1 MISEALKNGNT
12 VTVAAVQAASVVF
25 DLDAS
30 LAKLADLT
38 HDAAAGGAELIV
50 FPEAFLSGY
59 PRGLT
64 FGSAIG
70 SRTEEGREWYARYWE
85 SSVDIPGPAVD
96 RLVELSAS
104 TAATLVVGVIERD
117 GGTLYCTALT
127 VDPERGLVSRH
138 RKLMPTAT
146 ERTVWGQGDGST
158 MSVVETPVGRVGA
171 AICWENY
178 VPLYRAWLYGENV
191 EIYVAPTADARDSWV
206 STMQHIAMEG
216 RCFVVSC
223 NQFTSP
229 EDYPADYPVP
239 GGDGDDETPF
249 TTRGGTCI
257 VGPLGDL
264 IAGPE
269 YDGEA
274 IVSATVDLR
283 AITRAKLD
291 FDPVGHYSRP
301 DVFSLVVAGRGSVDG
316 K

>member
-1 MISEALKNGNT
+1 MISEALKSGRSVN
-12 VTVAAVQAASVVF
+12 VAAVQAASVVF

-38 HDAAAGGAELIV
+38 QDAAGRGAELIV

-70 SRTEEGREWYARYWE
+70 SRTAEGREWYARYWE
-85 SSVDIPGPAVD
+85 SSVDIPGPAID
-96 RLVELSAS
+96 RLVDLASSA
-104 TAATLVVGVIERD
+104 AATLVVGVIERD
-117 GGTLYCTALT
+117 GGTLYCTAVT
-127 VDPERGLVSRH
+127 IDPERGVVSRH

-191 EIYVAPTADARDSWV
+191 EIYVAPTADARDSWLA
-206 STMQHIAMEG
+206 TMQHIAMEG

-229 EDYPADYPVP
+229 EDYPSDYPVAAA
-239 GGDGDDETPF
+239 DGDDEVPF
-249 TTRGGTCI
+249 TTRGGSCI
-257 VGPLGDL
+257 VGPLGEV
-264 IAGPE
+264 IAGPDYE
-269 YDGEA
+269 GES
-274 IVSATVDLR
+274 ILTATLDLR

-301 DVFSLVVAGRGSVDG
+301 DVFSLVTNGPDG
-316 K
+316 DSGI